1 MQTFGVKDYINHT
14 PSKHFTGK
22 KMSKFKTPKNEKKII
37 MKCIQKRRC
46 TASMYEQPLCK
57 V

>member
-1 MQTFGVKDYINHT
+1 MQTFGVKDYTNQT

-22 KMSKFKTPKNEKKII
+22 KMSKFKTPKNEKKI

>member
-1 MQTFGVKDYINHT
+1 MKTAGVTDYTNQT

-22 KMSKFKTPKNEKKII
+22 KMSKFKTPKMKKNN